1 MNTVHRALSLAV
13 SAILAATAV
22 AEPPKKGVVVV
33 PAATTAPMAERDAQD
48 AAPAAALPKEPD
60 VVDEKAKAV
69 YDRAVAAAKA
79 LKGLELV
86 STTTIKGDP
95 AALAG
100 LPANFGKPHR
110 VSIMLHQRGAS
121 SGGKMRIDQLEGSTP
136 VRTLVDVRESD
147 GNESILIDHAA
158 KTFVRGESI
167 FEVGMDFFGELP
179 IWIFD
184 ARAEG
189 PDAVVEPGMPMS
201 GPSKLVAA
209 KLFGSEK
216 IDGEECDVIGLVRE
230 VPIDTRGMIDMDGDA
245 EGGGAQNAADEAE
258 MAQILRVKVL
268 LAIARADAL
277 PRRMSMMPEMPGMPE
292 DFEPPLTEYTAMKVN
307 PEFPVDLFS
316 TTAPEGF
323 KETEPP
329 QGMPGMPAEMP
340 ALKIKEGDAAPDFAL
355 KDLAGA
361 EVTLASLKGKVVLL
375 DFWATWCGPC
385 KMAMPT
391 IQKLHDEYKDKG
403 VVVLGV
409 NTWEQQPDAAK
420 KYMEQKKFTYGCLL
434 SGDALAEAYGVPGIP
449 ALVVIGKDGKV
460 AVAEVGLADS
470 SGDSLRKALDAALAK

>member
-1 MNTVHRALSLAV
+1 MRSLNAAFTLILSTSLA
-13 SAILAATAV
+13 SAAIG
-22 AEPPKKGVVVV
+22 EPPKKGVIVV
-33 PAATTAPMAERDAQD
+33 PAAT
-48 AAPAAALPKEPD
+48 AAPAAARGAQDAAAAAPAPKEPD
-60 VVDEKAKAV
+60 VIDETAKAV
-69 YDRAVAAAKA
+69 LDRATAAAKA
-79 LKGLELV
+79 LKGIELV
-86 STTTIKGDP
+86 STTSIKGDP
-95 AALAG
+95 AALQG

-110 VSIMLHQRGAS
+110 VSIVFQSKDEKHGRLSVAQLDGESVVRAMVEVRRD
-121 SGGKMRIDQLEGSTP
+121 GGSDAI
-136 VRTLVDVRESD
+136 LVDYA
-147 GNESILIDHAA
+147 G
-158 KTFVRGESI
+158 KTFARADSM
-167 FEVGMDFFGELP
+167 FEVGMDFLGELP

-189 PDAVVEPGMPMS
+189 PEPAVQSGLPMS

-209 KLFGSEK
+209 KMFGVEK
-216 IDGEECDVIGLVRE
+216 INGEECDVIGLVRE
-230 VPIDTRGMIDMDGDA
+230 IDLGMGGMIEMEGDGAA
-245 EGGGAQNAADEAE
+245 EPGAPE
-258 MAQILRVKVL
+258 MKETLRIKQL
-268 LAIARADAL
+268 LAIARVDSL

-292 DFEPPLTEYTAMKVN
+292 DFEPPLTEYTAVKVN
-307 PEFPVDLFS
+307 PEFPVDRFS

-340 ALKIKEGDAAPDFAL
+340 ALKVKEGDAAPDFAL

-409 NTWEQQPDAAK
+409 NTWEQQPDAAR
-420 KYMEQKKFTYGCLL
+420 KYIEQKKFTYGCLL
-434 SGDALAEAYGVPGIP
+434 SGDPLAEAYGVPGIP

-460 AVAEVGLADS
+460 ALAEVGLADP
-470 SGDSLRKALDAALAK
+470 SGDSLRKSIDAALAK